1 MASADS
7 DASNVQKVVNRSPLL
22 LQSRRPRS
30 PALGV
35 GGRNDGPAAPDPA
48 GGRNRLPDHLS
59 TQPLFGFL
67 FLTLK
72 LSPLL

>member
-48 GGRNRLPDHLS
+48 GGRNRLPDHDRDRYPVRGCVES
-59 TQPLFGFL
+59 GIAVA
-67 FLTLK
+67 
-72 LSPLL
+72 